1 MSDNNKVEQA
11 IQKPSRI
18 KAVTNTV
25 AWNLFLIFMGGLL
38 FSIGVKC
45 IAIHHGFISGGL
57 FGTGMLIYY
66 FSNIGS
72 SSLWYFLLNIP
83 MVWLGWKYLSR
94 RFVWYTLFG
103 FVCTS
108 ILSEL
113 INYDLGIQDP
123 LLAAIATGIFCG
135 AGSGLIIRS
144 RGSDGGVTIVSIILH
159 QYYNIRMGQSTFAY
173 NFILFVLGGLTVM
186 NLDRVMYSIIIVFL
200 TSYIMDYFAALFNQR
215 KMALIISE
223 KYEEIAAGIFARLHR
238 GATFLHGTG
247 SYSKQ
252 DRTILLTV
260 VHNYQIKALEE
271 VVFSHDDKA
280 FVIIENTFNVLGTGF
295 SSRTRY

>member
-1 MSDNNKVEQA
+1 MHSKSQLDRDVSSQRLKS
-11 IQKPSRI
+11 I
-18 KAVTNTV
+18 TNTV
-25 AWNLFLIFMGGLL
+25 PWNLFLILMGGLL

-45 IAIHHGFISGGL
+45 IALHHGFISGGL

-66 FSNIGS
+66 VTDVGS
-72 SSLWYFLLNIP
+72 SSLWYFLLNVP
-83 MVWLGWKYLSR
+83 MVWLGWKFLSR

-103 FVCTS
+103 FVCTT
-108 ILSEL
+108 IISEL

-123 LLAAIATGIFCG
+123 LLAAVATGIFCG

-144 RGSDGGVTIVSIILH
+144 QGSDGGITIVSIILH
-159 QYYNIRMGQSTFAY
+159 QYYALRMGQTTFAY
-173 NFILFVLGGLTVM
+173 NFILFVIGGLTVM

-215 KMALIISE
+215 KMALIISD
-223 KYEEIAAGIFARLHR
+223 KYREIAADIFARLHR
-238 GATFLHGTG
+238 GATYLHGTG
-247 SYSKQ
+247 SFTNQ
-252 DRTILLTV
+252 DKVILMTV

-271 VVFSHDDKA
+271 VVFKHDDKA

-295 SSRTRY
+295 STRKKY